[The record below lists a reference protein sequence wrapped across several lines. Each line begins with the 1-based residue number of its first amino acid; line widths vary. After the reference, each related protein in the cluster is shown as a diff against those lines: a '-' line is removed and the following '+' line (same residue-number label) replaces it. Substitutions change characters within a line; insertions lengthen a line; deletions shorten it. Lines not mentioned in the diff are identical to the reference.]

1 MTESTGHAAV
11 AAASS
16 ATIDAVFRRA
26 FAVFA
31 DRVAVTSEDG
41 SITYGLTSLGRNS
54 WRCASE
60 PNWSI
65 IQAHMLWIEI

>member
-1 MTESTGHAAV
+1 M
-11 AAASS
+11 
-16 ATIDAVFRRA
+16 
-26 FAVFA
+26 
-31 DRVAVTSEDG
+31 
-41 SITYGLTSLGRNS
+41 LTSLGRNS